1 MAFALAPSS
10 PWSLSWCW
18 ASLFLPTTLFFV
30 LDTKLTSSSWDWQGE
45 YSTMLS
51 STEPQQVGRF
61 ILRRWN
67 TYSSHAH
74 TTAGAYVLVRSTD
87 TKGPVSSVLF
97 GASLLVL
104 SLLSHAWW
112 ASRRRLACHVDN
124 LFMEAHIV
132 ALSLVI
138 VSPALPPA
146 YESWLVLATVAATLL
161 RGVTFSGEAALFPCV
176 ALLVGSSLYA
186 VRSLGGSGQLEL
198 FAAGLALALAGV
210 VFKLADAS
218 GDGCWWGTAV
228 FHYMEAAG
236 FTTLFLWAQ
245 TLPAQI

>member
-1 MAFALAPSS
+1 
-10 PWSLSWCW
+10 
-18 ASLFLPTTLFFV
+18 
-30 LDTKLTSSSWDWQGE
+30 
-45 YSTMLS
+45 MLS

-138 VSPALPPA
+138 VSPAIPPA
-146 YESWLVLATVAATLL
+146 YCMS
-161 RGVTFSGEAALFPCV
+161 R
-176 ALLVGSSLYA
+176 GSSSPQTPVASTRVQSAQVLHS
-186 VRSLGGSGQLEL
+186 SLAIRHWHSAFIHSLRNSSLE
-198 FAAGLALALAGV
+198 ANQSCNEIA
-210 VFKLADAS
+210 
-218 GDGCWWGTAV
+218 
-228 FHYMEAAG
+228 
-236 FTTLFLWAQ
+236 
-245 TLPAQI
+245 